1 MDLRTLR
8 YVAEAARL
16 GSITKAAAELNVA
29 QPALSRQIR
38 ILEEEL
44 GVVLLLRHRRGVKPT
59 KEGIDLVRSAETL
72 LRMAQQLREDMG
84 SRAAEPSGR
93 IRLGFL
99 PGPGGLLIGQLVADF
114 VGKFPKV
121 TFLLREAMTAE
132 LNEAL
137 LTDKLDLAV
146 MIYDVRHQNLHRKPL
161 FAEDIWLA
169 GSPSHWPF
177 KIKSLLPR
185 HLEGLPLIHA
195 SIIGI
200 ALERLAAR
208 HKLQYRTI
216 IEGDTRTAARAA
228 VHAGVG
234 FMLMP
239 VSSIAAEISR
249 GELMGAPVRG
259 LEVRRG
265 LFWRSDHPQSRA
277 VVEFMTMLDG
287 AIAALKSTKGALIR
301 DIASSSQSI
310 AMHLPDPSDG
320 A

>member
-1 MDLRTLR
+1 MDLRALR

-16 GSITKAAAELNVA
+16 GSITKAAAQLNVA

-59 KEGIDLVRSAETL
+59 KEGFDLVRSAEVL
-72 LRMAQQLREDMG
+72 LRMAQQIRDDMG
-84 SRAAEPSGR
+84 ARAAEPSGR

-114 VGKFPKV
+114 VLLFPKV

-132 LNEAL
+132 LNEGL

-146 MIYDVRHQNLHRKPL
+146 MIYDVKHQNLHRKPL

-169 GSPSHWPF
+169 GAPSKWPF
-177 KIKSLLPR
+177 KSKLLLPR
-185 HLEGLPLIHA
+185 HLEGIPLIHA
-195 SIIGI
+195 AIIGT
-200 ALERLAAR
+200 ALERMAAR
-208 HKLQYRTI
+208 HKLQYRTV

-228 VHAGVG
+228 VRAGVG

-239 VSSIAAEISR
+239 VSSIAAEIAR
-249 GELMGAPVRG
+249 GELVGAPVQG

-265 LFWRSDHPQSRA
+265 LFWRSDTPQSRA
-277 VVEFMTMLDG
+277 VVEFMTRLDS
-287 AIAALKSTKGALIR
+287 AIATLKAAKGALIR
-301 DIASSSQSI
+301 DIAST
-310 AMHLPDPSDG
+310 G
-320 A
+320 